1 MHPALHAEESRYR
14 MRSEATDATPAGA
27 APAPPVLSGTS
38 PASLANSN
46 QIFVIGTAEAG
57 STVNLYP
64 DANCSG
70 PPYPPGSAASFAS
83 PGLQVGQLDHHLQ
96 RDCNGRVKQRLGL
109 LRPITDAEDSLPPNT
124 FIRRIRVHDRIRRI
138 IAHFRSDESGV
149 RFECRS
155 DLRLRF
161 GRCPTVPRSVGLSL
175 GRHTFQVRAI
185 DAAGNIDPTPASK
198 VVVIRSA
205 DCGDTTD
212 RDPRPARGDQLR
224 DQQQRRVRSG

>member
-1 MHPALHAEESRYR
+1 LVL
-14 MRSEATDATPAGA
+14 ATAAGA
-27 APAPPVLSGTS
+27 APPPPVLSGTS
-38 PASLANSN
+38 PASPANAN

-83 PGLQVGQLDHHLQ
+83 PGLQVQVSDNSTTSFSATAM
-96 RDCNGRVKQRLGL
+96 DASSNVSACSA
-109 LRPITDAEDSLPPNT
+109 PMTYAEDSLPPNT

-138 IAHFRSDESGV
+138 IAHFRSNESGV

-185 DAAGNIDPTPASK
+185 DAAGNVDPTPASK
-198 VVVIRSA
+198 VVVIH
-205 DCGDTTD
+205 
-212 RDPRPARGDQLR
+212 RPG
-224 DQQQRRVRSG
+224 